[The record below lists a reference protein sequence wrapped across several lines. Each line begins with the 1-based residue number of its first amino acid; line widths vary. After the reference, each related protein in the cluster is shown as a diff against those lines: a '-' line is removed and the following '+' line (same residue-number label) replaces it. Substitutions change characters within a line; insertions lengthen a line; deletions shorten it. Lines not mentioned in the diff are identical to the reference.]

1 MISPSTI
8 LYAINGNAPCKRGV
22 KVLRSAMRLDSS
34 TVRAGRQYAWFDSIA
49 AYSRGRPAPSLKR
62 LQRFA
67 PQVGETY
74 GAKTRL
80 VWEDDPRENDE
91 GQYTDYL
98 FDFNQNHIPHCGPL
112 QKRAFDG
119 DATA

>member
-1 MISPSTI
+1 MISPSPI
-8 LYAINGNAPCKRGV
+8 LYAINGNAP
-22 KVLRSAMRLDSS
+22 
-34 TVRAGRQYAWFDSIA
+34 
-49 AYSRGRPAPSLKR
+49 RGRLNGYGDVETRTKAQLQHRCAMVGAEVFYPYPSKR

-80 VWEDDPRENDE
+80 VWEDDPRENDR

-112 QKRAFDG
+112 QKRYDLMDDRADSLC
-119 DATA
+119 A